1 VIYLKKIEINP
12 ITRLEGHGKIAIFLD
27 DKGNVAEVFF
37 QVVELRGYEKF
48 LVGLPIEE
56 VPRTVS
62 TICGV
67 CRAVHHTAAT
77 KAADEIY
84 GVEPTETAKK
94 IRELFLNAHY
104 VEDHAVI
111 LYALGLP
118 DFVVG
123 PEADPAERNIVGL
136 VKKVGVDIVK
146 EVLRKRSYA
155 VKILEMLGG
164 KPIHPVAGLP
174 GGWSKRIT
182 EDERKE
188 IEKYAKE
195 LVELGKTTLQIFED
209 VILKNEKYMELI
221 TSDAYRVVV
230 NYMGTID
237 ENGKVNYYDGT
248 QKIIDTKGNEIGRF
262 KGKEYLNY
270 IAERVLPWSYLKMP
284 YLKQW
289 GWKGI
294 VDGDGTSLY
303 SVGPLARL
311 NVADGMNTPLA
322 QEAYEKM
329 FDVLKEKPIHYIM
342 AYHWARAIELLN
354 AAERVL
360 ELAQDPEITSPDV
373 RAELK
378 EVTGEGVG
386 IIEAPRGTLIHHYKT
401 DENGIVTEAN
411 LIVATTH
418 NNGPITLAIRKAAK
432 RFIKN
437 GKVDE
442 KILNYIEM
450 AFRPYDL
457 CLACATHM
465 LPGRLPIEIKVY
477 DSDGN
482 LYKTLRNF

>member
-1 VIYLKKIEINP
+1 MKKIEINP